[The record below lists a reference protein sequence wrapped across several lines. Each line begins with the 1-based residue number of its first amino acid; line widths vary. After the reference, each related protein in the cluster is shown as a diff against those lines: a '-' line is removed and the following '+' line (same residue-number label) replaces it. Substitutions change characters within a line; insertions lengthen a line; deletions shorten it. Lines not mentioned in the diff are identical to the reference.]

1 MTKGIERKNIA
12 DQWLALKDKYGHRRM
27 LTIAYL
33 LIIGVMSIAIHL
45 LFIGGLGQSGLLYM
59 LIPYSIS
66 LLITV
71 VRPYGENK
79 STFARYLSHMATSLM
94 VFLATSVVLR
104 EGFICIAFFF
114 PIYFIVVSCAY
125 LLSSNLAKR
134 KSGGNKLHSFVIPS
148 LIVLASLEGTAEFIS
163 FERSSSVSVSKVSS
177 LSVAQIKEN
186 LATPFDL
193 DKSRHWMLAIF
204 PMPYHIEAGSLQAGD
219 LHKVKTRYHRWFVT
233 NTHEGEAELLIE
245 YVGPHKIRTK
255 LLSDTTYFSS
265 YLAMNGTRIDFQPLE
280 TGGTKITLQIDFER
294 KLDPAWYFQPVQELG
309 VSKMAEFLID
319 EVMIREDT

>member
-1 MTKGIERKNIA
+1 MQQQSIA
-12 DQWLALKDKYGHRRM
+12 DRWLALKDKHGHRRM
-27 LTIAYL
+27 STIAYL
-33 LIIGVMSIAIHL
+33 LIIGVMSLTIHL
-45 LFIGGLGQSGLLYM
+45 LFIGGLGQSGVLYM

-79 STFARYLSHMATSLM
+79 STFSKYVSHMATALM

-104 EGFICIAFFF
+104 EGFVCVVFFF
-114 PIYFIVVSCAY
+114 PIYFIIVSFAY
-125 LLSSNLAKR
+125 LLSSGSAEKPE
-134 KSGGNKLHSFVIPS
+134 GGDKLRSVVIPI
-148 LIVLASLEGTAEFIS
+148 LIMLASLEGTTELIT
-163 FERSSSVSVSKVSS
+163 FERSSSVSISKVSS

-186 LATPFDL
+186 LAMPFDL
-193 DKSRHWMLAIF
+193 DKSRHWMLMIF
-204 PMPYHIEAGSLQAGD
+204 PMPYHIEAGSLNAGD
-219 LHKVKTRYHRWFVT
+219 IHKVKTRYHRWFVT

-245 YVGPHKIRTK
+245 QVGPQDIRTK

-265 YLAMNGTRIDFQPLE
+265 YLALNGTHINFQSLE
-280 TGGTKITLQIDFER
+280 TGETKITLQIDFER

-319 EVMIREDT
+319 EVMIREDATELR